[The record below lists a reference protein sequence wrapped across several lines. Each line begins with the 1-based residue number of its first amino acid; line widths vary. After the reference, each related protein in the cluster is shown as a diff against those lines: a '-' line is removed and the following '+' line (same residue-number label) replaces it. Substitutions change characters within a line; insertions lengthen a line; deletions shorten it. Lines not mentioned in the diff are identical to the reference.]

1 LPALPDL
8 QRAFADAIYADNDAV
23 ARHVRDGRFPAA
35 RLLQVYR
42 HNVFESLAGALKA
55 VYPVVE
61 RLVGAGFFAY
71 ATDGYIRAYPPRRG
85 SLLDFGDAI
94 DDCMDAGGRAT
105 PGAVAE
111 PRAAEQGCSGCG
123 FGESF
128 AEYLAGF
135 APAQG
140 LPYLPD
146 VARLEWAWHRAFHAA
161 DVPPLSL
168 ERLATVTPASYPA
181 LRFVLH
187 PSVCLLASAYPLL
200 RIWQV
205 NQPDYAGDPSVSLAE
220 GGVRLRVA
228 RTGLDVE
235 IESLNAG
242 DDALLRA
249 FATGQDFDTA
259 SRAALAAQP
268 DYDLS
273 TALRTHVARGVITD
287 FSIPGAVHERY

>member
-8 QRAFADAIYADNDAV
+8 QRAFADAVYTGSDAV
-23 ARHVRDGRFPAA
+23 AQHVRDGRFPAA

-42 HNVFESLAGALKA
+42 NNVFESLTGALKA
-55 VYPVVE
+55 VFPVVE

-71 ATDGYIRAYPPRRG
+71 AADGYIRAHPPTSG
-85 SLLDFGDAI
+85 NLHDFG
-94 DDCMDAGGRAT
+94 
-105 PGAVAE
+105 
-111 PRAAEQGCSGCG
+111 QH
-123 FGESF
+123 F
-128 AEYLAGF
+128 ADYLAEF
-135 APAQG
+135 TPAQG

-168 ERLATVTPASYPA
+168 ERLAAVAPASYPA

-187 PSVCLLASAYPLL
+187 PSVQLLASAYPLL
-200 RIWQV
+200 HIWQV
-205 NQPDYAGDPSVSLAE
+205 NQPDYAGDRSVDLAE

-228 RTGLDVE
+228 RPGLDVE
-235 IESLNAG
+235 IESLNPG

-249 FATGQDFDTA
+249 FAAGRDFDAA

-268 DYDLS
+268 EYDLS
-273 TALRTHVARGVITD
+273 TALRAHVARGVITD
-287 FSIPGAVHERY
+287 FSIPGAVHERN